1 MTTKAHAE
9 PGATI
14 ETAIVIIAPS
24 ENAHLER
31 IFGDGWVKRWQML
44 IRFNNRHYDA
54 IVIEKGR
61 RTEKVYFDI
70 NSFLPVPPEEGA

>member
-1 MTTKAHAE
+1 M
-9 PGATI
+9 GI
-14 ETAIVIIAPS
+14 DL